1 VIGDELMTSTAK
13 LAPHE
18 TIELRELL
26 MSEVVGAKKIQS
38 SLDTISDNDLKA
50 FMKKSLDGKIS
61 KIENI
66 QVYIETN

>member
-1 VIGDELMTSTAK
+1 MTSTAK